1 MQNDSSDKLIWEL
14 TALYNKYLK
23 RDPDQPGLD
32 YFLSEIQNKRRT
44 LEDIERCIM
53 ESPEATN
60 IKNSSHYSDKYW
72 NDLIPV
78 IKYKNKLAT
87 GDENISWINDI
98 STRFSEYLPF
108 ENVLIVGCG
117 NGWVERLL
125 DDLGIAK
132 HYDCFDISEE
142 YINEAKSLAESRP
155 FDYFIDDINTMK
167 KIKENYYDAVFNYA
181 VLHHVTDVDFAVEK
195 LSKSLKKN
203 GLMFNEEYV
212 GPAQNQYTDEHI
224 QTMNDIMFNLPE
236 NYQSKVGF
244 LRPPLDN
251 FRVDPS
257 EAIHSDLLLASISK
271 YFDIVYQRNL
281 NGGIAYQI
289 LHNNIEKFEDYST
302 SMESKKWLDY
312 LIEQDKKLSD
322 DGYVPILFWYGV
334 ARPKSNLK

>member
-1 MQNDSSDKLIWEL
+1 MQDDSSDKLIWEL
-14 TALYNKYLK
+14 TLLYNKYLK

-32 YFLSEIQNKRRT
+32 YFLAEIQSERRT
-44 LEDIERCIM
+44 LENVERCII
-53 ESPEATN
+53 ESPEAIN

-78 IKYKNKLAT
+78 TKYKNELAT
-87 GDENISWINDI
+87 GNENISWMNDI

-117 NGWVERLL
+117 NGWVERELY
-125 DDLGIAK
+125 DLGIAK
-132 HYDCFDISEE
+132 HYDCFDISQE

-167 KIKENYYDAVFNYA
+167 KIKENYYDAVINYA
-181 VLHHVTDVDFAVEK
+181 VLHHVRDVDFAVEK

-224 QTMNDIMFNLPE
+224 QTMNDIMSNLPE

-251 FRVDPS
+251 FRVEPS
-257 EAIHSDLLLASISK
+257 EAIHSDLILDSISK
-271 YFDIVYQRNL
+271 HFDIVYQKNL

-289 LHNNIEKFEDYST
+289 LHNNIEQFEDFS
-302 SMESKKWLDY
+302 SNNESKKWLEY
-312 LIEQDKKLSD
+312 LLHNDRELSD
-322 DGYVPILFWYGV
+322 NGSVPVLFWYGV
-334 ARPKSNLK
+334 TTPKLS